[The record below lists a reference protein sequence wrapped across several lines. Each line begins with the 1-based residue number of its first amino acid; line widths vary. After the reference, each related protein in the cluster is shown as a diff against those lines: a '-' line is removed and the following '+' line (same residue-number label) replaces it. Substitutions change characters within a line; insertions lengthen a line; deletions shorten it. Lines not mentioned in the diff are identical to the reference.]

1 MTVATY
7 LKGQRPFTWSKALA
21 YEFTPFT
28 SPVFQ
33 SHQASSQKHLNRTPS
48 YPSIRK
54 KKPTAT
60 EVECYYC
67 HMKGLI
73 VCESPAL
80 LRKRE
85 KSKPVALLGC
95 ILVGNS

>member
-1 MTVATY
+1 MNLHHLQV
-7 LKGQRPFTWSKALA
+7 LFSKV
-21 YEFTPFT
+21 TKHQVKNT
-28 SPVFQ
+28 STEPPVT
-33 SHQASSQKHLNRTPS
+33 LPS
-48 YPSIRK
+48 EK

-67 HMKGLI
+67 HMKGHI

-85 KSKPVALLGC
+85 KSKLVSLLGC